1 MEFNGPSSIVTS
13 LTLGTYDFYKKNP
26 QRIMA
31 SEWFFHKL
39 VDLLRMVAK
48 YQNHLFHF
56 FKSGSYMCKIIAK
69 GWGIPER
76 RVLEARGQRPVTL
89 ETPRPKAVA
98 WCKNQEIY
106 LFSTFF
112 FCIYPVIP
120 DGYLHGIIENK

>member
-1 MEFNGPSSIVTS
+1 MIFI
-13 LTLGTYDFYKKNP
+13 KKNP

-48 YQNHLFHF
+48 YQNHFFHF
-56 FKSGSYMCKIIAK
+56 SRAAVMCKIIAK
-69 GWGIPER
+69 GWGIPEI

-98 WCKNQEIY
+98 WCKNQEI
-106 LFSTFF
+106 LFIFNLF
-112 FCIYPVIP
+112 LIYFCVYPVIP
-120 DGYLHGIIENK
+120 YGYLHDIIENK